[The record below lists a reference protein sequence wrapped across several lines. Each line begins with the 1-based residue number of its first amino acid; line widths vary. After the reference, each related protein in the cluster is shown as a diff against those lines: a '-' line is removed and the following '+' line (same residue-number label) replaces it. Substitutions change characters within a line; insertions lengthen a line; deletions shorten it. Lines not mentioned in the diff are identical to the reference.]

1 MTGFKVFPS
10 INMVNGKIEE
20 SDFVWYKRSKQPLNS
35 DHSDNWIKIHKGFIY
50 EVQPDDLDCYLKVI
64 CLPRFKS
71 KVGISREIYS
81 PRVVIQGP
89 INCPFENDFHYIK
102 SLVMEIEE
110 FRLVSYNLLAN
121 AYADS
126 DYSRDVLYS
135 YCNNL
140 YLHYEYR
147 QNLIIKQLC
156 GYESDIYFLQEIDTD
171 FYRKALHPVFSLQNY
186 RTFYSSKPKISEG
199 LCILINRAKFD
210 IIQQEVNIYS
220 DLLENFD
227 QLDWLKNE
235 IQNQNAKLWQRLINL
250 QNIFQIMI
258 LRSKSTQSKRI
269 LIVCNLHLYSKDD
282 ADHIRL
288 IQTYITVLYLEHFID
303 IIRKKEK
310 FSGYKIS
317 SIISGD
323 FNSTPEFSVVKFLQT
338 KQVGP
343 NDEDL
348 LSNAEESLANVSF
361 KHNLNLKSACG
372 FPNYTNYAENFFGC
386 LDYIFYDFDS
396 LEVIQTVPMIDHKEV
411 IREKALPNE
420 KIPSDHLPLICTLAW
435 R

>member
-269 LIVCNLHLYSKDD
+269 LI
-282 ADHIRL
+282 
-288 IQTYITVLYLEHFID
+288 
-303 IIRKKEK
+303 EK